1 MPGEL
6 SCARKSSHHSRGG
19 VGARNFERATTSHPT
34 QTIIF
39 TSHQVEPSAKKPFAR
54 AIGYAIYIG
63 IFFEK
68 IIKNR
73 RRASCPGSPRA
84 GSGSARVQGHLP
96 VSLQRSCD
104 IRKHGNR
111 EVFRSYRRMN
121 KACNI
126 YSLMYKIK
134 QLLKGKRP

>member
-54 AIGYAIYIG
+54 AIGYDIDVG
-63 IFFEK
+63 IF
-68 IIKNR
+68 
-73 RRASCPGSPRA
+73 
-84 GSGSARVQGHLP
+84 
-96 VSLQRSCD
+96 
-104 IRKHGNR
+104 
-111 EVFRSYRRMN
+111 
-121 KACNI
+121 
-126 YSLMYKIK
+126 
-134 QLLKGKRP
+134 LKKS